1 MPRQSRKEDQAKG
14 IPVHPV
20 LIPEKGKKPSDIV
33 EIPKVTRHHK
43 ALKDRLLKRCL
54 RVGWLSGEMFLS
66 SSF

>member
-1 MPRQSRKEDQAKG
+1 MKG
-14 IPVHPV
+14 IPVQPV
-20 LIPEKGKKPSDIV
+20 FIPEKKGKKPSDIV

-43 ALKDRLLKRCL
+43 TLKDRLLKRCL